1 MWTGKTNYF
10 IIIFEIMQHYDV
22 AVIGGG
28 FFGCSIALH
37 LKRYVRNVVVIEKE
51 DDIMLRASYNNQAR
65 VHGGYHYS
73 RSLLTALRSRVSFAD
88 FVREYEDCVDSSFDK
103 YYAVGRY
110 FSKVSSRHFFQFCK
124 RIGADIDPAPANIR
138 KLFNDNLIEDVF
150 TVKEYAF
157 NSLNLRKRIKRQL
170 EAAGIDVRI
179 GTEAHKLTHDDKKGI
194 TLELKKD
201 DTTET
206 ITATRVF
213 NCGYA
218 HINSINH
225 RSGLPLVPL
234 KHELTE
240 MALVD
245 VPDELR
251 NVGITVMDGPFF
263 SVMPFPP
270 RGLHTLSHV
279 RYTPHVEWHDT
290 LGDNTWRDGHAF
302 MRDHPPRSSFARMV
316 ADAQRYVPAVGASTH
331 VDSLWEVKTV
341 LPSSEASDSRPI
353 LFVGSHGNVPGYTC
367 IMGGKIDNVQDVLR
381 EIDILYGKEA

>member
-1 MWTGKTNYF
+1 
-10 IIIFEIMQHYDV
+10 MQHYDV

-37 LKRYVRNVVVIEKE
+37 LKRYVKNVVLIEKE
-51 DDIMLRASYNNQAR
+51 PDIMLHASYNNQAR

-88 FVREYEDCVDSSFDK
+88 FVRDYEDCVDASFDK

-124 RIGADIDPAPANIR
+124 RIGAHIEPAPANVR
-138 KLFNDNLIEDVF
+138 KLFNDTLIEDVF

-157 NSLNLRKRIKRQL
+157 DSLKLRARIKKEL
-170 EAAGIDVRI
+170 ATAGVDVRT
-179 GTEAHKLTHDDKKGI
+179 GTEAQKIVHDQKKGI
-194 TLELKKD
+194 TLVLQKG
-201 DTTET
+201 TTAAT

-251 NVGITVMDGPFF
+251 TVGITVMDGPFF
-263 SVMPFPP
+263 SIMPFPP

-279 RYTPHVEWHDT
+279 RYTPHVEWRDT
-290 LGDNTWRDGHAF
+290 PGDASWRDGYQF
-302 MRDHPPRSSFARMV
+302 MRDQKPRSSFSRMV
-316 ADAQRYVPAVGASTH
+316 ADAQRYVPAVGASRH

>member
-1 MWTGKTNYF
+1 
-10 IIIFEIMQHYDV
+10 MQHYDV

-37 LKRYVRNVVVIEKE
+37 VKRYVKNVVVIEKE
-51 DDIMLRASYNNQAR
+51 SDIMTHASYNNQAR

-73 RSLLTALRSRVSFAD
+73 RSLLTALRSRMSFAD
-88 FVREYEDCVDSSFDK
+88 FVRDYEDCIDSTFDK

-110 FSKVSSRHFFQFCK
+110 FSKVSARHFFQFCQ
-124 RIGADIDPAPANIR
+124 RIGAEIEPARAEVR
-138 KLFNDNLIEDVF
+138 KLFNDNLIEDVYK
-150 TVKEYAF
+150 VREYAF
-157 NSLNLRKRIKRQL
+157 NSLKLRARVKEQI
-170 EAAGIDVRI
+170 AANGVEVRT
-179 GTEAHKLTHDDKKGI
+179 GTEAHILTKDPKGGI
-194 TLELKKD
+194 IVETKNAD
-201 DTTET
+201 GTTQK
-206 ITATRVF
+206 IHATRVF

-218 HINSINH
+218 HINSVNH
-225 RSGLPLVPL
+225 HSGLPLVPL

-245 VPDELR
+245 TPDELR
-251 NVGITVMDGPFF
+251 HVGITIMDGPFF
-263 SVMPFPP
+263 SIMPFPP

-279 RYTPHVEWHDT
+279 RYTPHVEWRDT
-290 LGDNTWRDGHAF
+290 PGDDHWRNGHQF
-302 MRDHPPRSSFARMV
+302 MREHDPRSTYTRMV
-316 ADAQRYVPAVGASTH
+316 TDAQRYVPAVGKTRY

-381 EIDILYGKEA
+381 EIDILYGKEI

>member
-1 MWTGKTNYF
+1 
-10 IIIFEIMQHYDV
+10 MQQYDV

-37 LKRYVRNVVVIEKE
+37 VKRYVKNVVVIEKE
-51 DDIMLRASYNNQAR
+51 PDIMLHASYNNQAR
-65 VHGGYHYS
+65 VHGGYHYA

-88 FVREYEDCVDSSFDK
+88 FVRDYEDCVVNSFDK
-103 YYAVGRY
+103 YYAVGRF
-110 FSKVSSRHFFQFCK
+110 FSKVSARHFYQFCQ
-124 RIGADIDPAPANIR
+124 RIGADISPAPARIR
-138 KLFNDNLIEDVF
+138 ALFNDNLIEDVF

-157 NSLNLRKRIKRQL
+157 DSLKLRARIKREL
-170 EAAGIDVRI
+170 AATGVEVRT
-179 GTEAHKLTHDDKKGI
+179 GTEVHKITHGAQGI
-194 TLELKKD
+194 MLELTQGG
-201 DTTET
+201 TTQT
-206 ITATRVF
+206 LTAGRVF

-218 HINSINH
+218 HINSVNH

-240 MALVD
+240 MALVE

-251 NVGITVMDGPFF
+251 NVGLTIMDGPFF
-263 SVMPFPP
+263 SIMPFPP

-279 RYTPHVEWHDT
+279 RYTPHVEWRDEPT
-290 LGDNTWRDGHAF
+290 NTDWRDGHQF
-302 MRDHPPRSSFARMV
+302 MRDHLPRTSFTRMA
-316 ADAQRYVPAVGASTH
+316 ADARRYVPAVGKSRY

-353 LFVGSHGNVPGYTC
+353 LFVDSHGNVPGYTC

-381 EIDILYGKEA
+381 EIDILYGQEV